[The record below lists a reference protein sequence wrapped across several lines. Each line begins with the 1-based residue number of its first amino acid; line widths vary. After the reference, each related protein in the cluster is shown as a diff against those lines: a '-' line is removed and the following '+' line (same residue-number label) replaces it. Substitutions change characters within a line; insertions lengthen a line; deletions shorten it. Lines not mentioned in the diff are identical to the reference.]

1 MIFTGLRLTS
11 VALALALAVERQAV
25 QGFFGTT
32 KSSRYHHHHYP
43 SALTASGGSIANENI
58 DNNKNKDNTRIPLEA
73 LEMSDTIEG
82 TGGVAAFE
90 SIVTIKYT
98 GSLFSFESESES
110 QQKQEPAPFDQS
122 MISFKIGYGKVLDGC
137 DQGIRGMKVGGI
149 RVLKIPSHLGFGTE
163 GFDGA
168 YSIPPDSDLLYIVE
182 LIAVASG
189 PMAEAAAKMGIG
201 LDRNTVY
208 LK

>member
-1 MIFTGLRLTS
+1 MIFTGLRLTF
-11 VALALALAVERQAV
+11 VILALALVIERQVV
-25 QGFFGTT
+25 QGFVGTA
-32 KSSRYHHHHYP
+32 KSSRYHHYYYP
-43 SALTASGGSIANENI
+43 TTSTALGGSTANENGNQ
-58 DNNKNKDNTRIPLEA
+58 DNNNISASLVA

-82 TGGVAAFE
+82 TGGVAAFD

-98 GSLFSFESESES
+98 GSLLSFESES
-110 QQKQEPAPFDQS
+110 QQEPVPFDQS

-137 DQGIRGMKVGGI
+137 DRGIRGMKVGGI

-163 GFDGA
+163 GFEGA
-168 YSIPPDSDLLYIVE
+168 YSIPPNSDLQYIVE
-182 LIAVASG
+182 LIAVTSG

>member
-1 MIFTGLRLTS
+1 MIFTGLRLTF
-11 VALALALAVERQAV
+11 VILALALVIERQVV
-25 QGFFGTT
+25 QGFVGTA
-32 KSSRYHHHHYP
+32 KSSRYHHYYYP
-43 SALTASGGSIANENI
+43 TTSTALGGSTANENGNQ
-58 DNNKNKDNTRIPLEA
+58 DNNNISASLVA

-82 TGGVAAFE
+82 TGGVAAFD

-98 GSLFSFESESES
+98 GSLLSFESES
-110 QQKQEPAPFDQS
+110 QQEPVPFDQS

-137 DQGIRGMKVGGI
+137 DRGIRGMKVGGI

-163 GFDGA
+163 GFEGA
-168 YSIPPDSDLLYIVE
+168 YSIPPNSDLQYTVE
-182 LIAVASG
+182 LIAVTSG
-189 PMAEAAAKMGIG
+189 PMAEAAANMGIG

>member
-1 MIFTGLRLTS
+1 MIFTGLRLTF
-11 VALALALAVERQAV
+11 VTLALALVIERQVV
-25 QGFFGTT
+25 QGFVGTA
-32 KSSRYHHHHYP
+32 KSSRYHHYYYP
-43 SALTASGGSIANENI
+43 TTSTALGGSTANENRNQ
-58 DNNKNKDNTRIPLEA
+58 DNNNISTSLVV

-110 QQKQEPAPFDQS
+110 QQEQEPVPFDQS

>member
-1 MIFTGLRLTS
+1 MIFTGLRLTF
-11 VALALALAVERQAV
+11 VTLALALVIERQVV
-25 QGFFGTT
+25 QGFVGTA
-32 KSSRYHHHHYP
+32 KSSRYHHYYYP
-43 SALTASGGSIANENI
+43 TTSTALGGSTANENGNQ
-58 DNNKNKDNTRIPLEA
+58 DNNNISASLVA

-82 TGGVAAFE
+82 TGGVAAFD

-98 GSLFSFESESES
+98 GSLLSFESES
-110 QQKQEPAPFDQS
+110 QQEPVPFDQS

-137 DQGIRGMKVGGI
+137 DRGIRGMKVGGI

-163 GFDGA
+163 GFEGA
-168 YSIPPDSDLLYIVE
+168 YSIPPNSDLQYTVE
-182 LIAVASG
+182 LIAVTSG

>member
-1 MIFTGLRLTS
+1 MIFTGLRLTF
-11 VALALALAVERQAV
+11 VTLALALIIDRQVV
-25 QGFFGTT
+25 QGFFGTA
-32 KSSRYHHHHYP
+32 KSSRFHHYYY
-43 SALTASGGSIANENI
+43 STTSTVLGGSAANENGNN
-58 DNNKNKDNTRIPLEA
+58 DNNNISTSLVA

-82 TGGVAAFE
+82 TGGVAAFD

-98 GSLFSFESESES
+98 GSLLSFESELES
-110 QQKQEPAPFDQS
+110 QQEQEPVPFDQS

-137 DQGIRGMKVGGI
+137 DRGIRGMKVGGI
-149 RVLKIPSHLGFGTE
+149 RVLKIPSYLGFGTE
-163 GFDGA
+163 GFEGA
-168 YSIPPDSDLLYIVE
+168 YSIPPNSDLQYTVE
-182 LIAVASG
+182 LIAVTSG

>member
-1 MIFTGLRLTS
+1 MIFTGLRLTF
-11 VALALALAVERQAV
+11 VILALALVIERQVV
-25 QGFFGTT
+25 QGFVGTA
-32 KSSRYHHHHYP
+32 KSSRYHHYYYP
-43 SALTASGGSIANENI
+43 TTSTALGGSTANENGNQ
-58 DNNKNKDNTRIPLEA
+58 DNNNISASLVA

-82 TGGVAAFE
+82 TGGVAAFD

-98 GSLFSFESESES
+98 GSLLSFESES
-110 QQKQEPAPFDQS
+110 QQEPVPFDQS

-137 DQGIRGMKVGGI
+137 DRGIRGMKVGGI

-163 GFDGA
+163 GFEGA
-168 YSIPPDSDLLYIVE
+168 YSIPPNSDLQYTVE
-182 LIAVASG
+182 LIAVTSG